1 MDEPEATTSV
11 LDLQNL
17 DVEREAQDGPLADG
31 GGSTLSVALC

>member
-1 MDEPEATTSV
+1 MDEQEATSV

-31 GGSTLSVALC
+31 GGSTLSVVLC